1 MDPGSDDDE
10 DAIVIGAA
18 TSVLAAGYAALD
30 VYKTPVVIPK
40 PPHVNRERARED
52 YMDSILYG
60 SSSYCIDQIRMDQ
73 TTFFQLLNTLTIR
86 GLLQPTIH
94 MSVREQLLMFLQI
107 VGYNLRFRV
116 VGGYLYRST
125 ETIHRYFSIVLDAI
139 LKLYPDLIQLPNGA
153 TPREIRNSRRYYPW
167 FADCVGAIDGT
178 HVVASVP
185 LEIQGKF
192 RGRKG
197 YPTQNVLAAI
207 SFDLK
212 FSYVLAGWEGSA
224 HDSRVLEDALTRPR
238 GLQVLQDAGYGIR
251 NGFIPPY
258 SGVRYHLKEYDDNPP
273 QNEKE
278 LFNLRHSSLRTT
290 IERGF
295 GVLKKRFKVVDNDP
309 FWDFKTQVD
318 VILACCIIH
327 NHIMGIAPN
336 DMFMEEVIQEEQS
349 ETPNVLTE
357 QASYT
362 QPYQTQS
369 ERRAENREW
378 ARKRDAI
385 AHAIWARR
393 ERNSLGGQDLWSV

>member
-18 TSVLAAGYAALD
+18 TSVLAAGYAALE

-167 FADCVGAIDGT
+167 FAV
-178 HVVASVP
+178 S
-185 LEIQGKF
+185 L
-192 RGRKG
+192 
-197 YPTQNVLAAI
+197 VL
-207 SFDLK
+207 
-212 FSYVLAGWEGSA
+212 
-224 HDSRVLEDALTRPR
+224 
-238 GLQVLQDAGYGIR
+238 
-251 NGFIPPY
+251 
-258 SGVRYHLKEYDDNPP
+258 
-273 QNEKE
+273 
-278 LFNLRHSSLRTT
+278 
-290 IERGF
+290 
-295 GVLKKRFKVVDNDP
+295 
-309 FWDFKTQVD
+309 
-318 VILACCIIH
+318 CIKI
-327 NHIMGIAPN
+327 N
-336 DMFMEEVIQEEQS
+336 
-349 ETPNVLTE
+349 
-357 QASYT
+357 
-362 QPYQTQS
+362 
-369 ERRAENREW
+369 
-378 ARKRDAI
+378 
-385 AHAIWARR
+385 
-393 ERNSLGGQDLWSV
+393 

>member
-1 MDPGSDDDE
+1 MQN
-10 DAIVIGAA
+10 IVRLGK
-18 TSVLAAGYAALD
+18 S
-30 VYKTPVVIPK
+30 
-40 PPHVNRERARED
+40 NFFF
-52 YMDSILYG
+52 SILDKY
-60 SSSYCIDQIRMDQ
+60 
-73 TTFFQLLNTLTIR
+73 
-86 GLLQPTIH
+86 
-94 MSVREQLLMFLQI
+94 
-107 VGYNLRFRV
+107 
-116 VGGYLYRST
+116 YLVDT
-125 ETIHRYFSIVLDAI
+125 
-139 LKLYPDLIQLPNGA
+139 
-153 TPREIRNSRRYYPW
+153 
-167 FADCVGAIDGT
+167 
-178 HVVASVP
+178 
-185 LEIQGKF
+185 
-192 RGRKG
+192 
-197 YPTQNVLAAI
+197 
-207 SFDLK
+207 
-212 FSYVLAGWEGSA
+212 
-224 HDSRVLEDALTRPR
+224 
-238 GLQVLQDAGYGIR
+238 GYGIR

-385 AHAIWARR
+385 AHAMYVDYMQRR
-393 ERNSLGGQDLWSV
+393 QSR